1 MKPEGTI
8 IVVTKVEL
16 NKTSLSLKEGGE
28 ETLTATVT
36 PATATN
42 KAATWSSS
50 DTGVATVG
58 SNGKV
63 TAVAE
68 GTATITAK
76 AGEQTAKCEVTASEE
91 IPVEPD
97 PGGENEI
104 LFFVDSSEADFAA
117 EKFAAGSDI
126 TDNSLFM
133 LNATVAMETS
143 FGKEYGLLQ
152 NGSNAVSFKNM
163 AGEAVNPNVGIKLS
177 DAIKTTK
184 TVDDIF
190 TVTAKK
196 DVTLCLY
203 VVWANDSFNS
213 NKTDE
218 VFYSVNGGEQAK
230 QSIAKR
236 NAIWMIEVSL
246 KTNEVLTVG
255 ATNTHADDGKL
266 WLFGA
271 EAKVSAE

>member
-1 MKPEGTI
+1 MKPDD
-8 IVVTKVEL
+8 
-16 NKTSLSLKEGGE
+16 
-28 ETLTATVT
+28 
-36 PATATN
+36 ATN
-42 KAATWSSS
+42 KTVTWSS
-50 DTGVATVG
+50 DKTDVATVD

-63 TAVAE
+63 MAVAE

-76 AGEQTAKCEVTASEE
+76 AGEQTAKCEVTVTAASTENPPVTDPENPPSGDE
-91 IPVEPD
+91 IS
-97 PGGENEI
+97 
-104 LFFVDSSEADFAA
+104 FFVDEDSEDDFEAK
-117 EKFAAGSDI
+117 KFAAGSDI
-126 TDNSLFM
+126 TGNSLFT

-143 FGKEYGLLQ
+143 FGKEWGALQ
-152 NGSNAVSFKNM
+152 KKSSEVSFKNM
-163 AGEAVNPNVGIKLS
+163 VGEDVKPNVGIKLS

-196 DVTLCLY
+196 DVTLYLY

-213 NKTDE
+213 NKTGE
-218 VFYSVNGGEQAK
+218 VFYSINGGEQTK
-230 QSIAKR
+230 KSIAAR
-236 NAIWMIEVSL
+236 NATWMIEVSL